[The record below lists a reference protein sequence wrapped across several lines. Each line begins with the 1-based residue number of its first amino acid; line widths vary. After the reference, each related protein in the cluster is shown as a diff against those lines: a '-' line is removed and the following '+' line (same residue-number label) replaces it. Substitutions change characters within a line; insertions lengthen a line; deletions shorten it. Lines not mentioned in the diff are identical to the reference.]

1 MADLKI
7 YHNPDCSKS
16 RATLQLIQE
25 RGLPVNII
33 NYLENPPTA
42 AEIYGMCQGL
52 SVRPTDIIRPKEIVI
67 LL

>member
-1 MADLKI
+1 MAELKI

-42 AEIYGMCQGL
+42 AEIYGMCQEL
-52 SVRPTDIIRPKEIVI
+52 SVRPIDIIRSKENKF
-67 LL
+67 